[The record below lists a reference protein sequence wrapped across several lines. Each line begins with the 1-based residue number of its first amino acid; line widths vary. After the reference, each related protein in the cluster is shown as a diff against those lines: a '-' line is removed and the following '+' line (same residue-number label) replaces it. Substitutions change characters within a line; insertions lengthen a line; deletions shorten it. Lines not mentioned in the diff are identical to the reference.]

1 MTVLGQKLESVSPM
15 LPTGGVF
22 GALLPLLGLVGLVA
36 CFGDFGAPEL
46 EKFIVAIGMFS
57 AGVLMS
63 RSLPVWR
70 EAKAGELESL
80 AVLRGGSPAAYWVR
94 LAARLG
100 FAKTI
105 IAFLTVCALLA
116 ALATVASQ

>member
-15 LPTGGVF
+15 LPAGGVF
-22 GALLPLLGLVGLVA
+22 GALLPLLGLAGLAA
-36 CFGDFGAPEL
+36 CLGDFGAPEF

-70 EAKAGELESL
+70 EAKAGELELL
-80 AVLRGGSPAAYWVR
+80 AVLRDGSPAAYWVR

-100 FAKTI
+100 FTKTI
-105 IAFLTVCALLA
+105 IAFLTVCAL
-116 ALATVASQ
+116 VAVFAIAVS